1 MANEAEQA
9 IYTRLASAP
18 TFHPATADIF
28 ATDWGLDAGDVV
40 AVRSGNDTYNVP
52 VYNMSLNWKG
62 NSRVQ
67 IQSTGNET
75 RKPLSALKRKQ
86 YGGGSARHKEIEE
99 LGVQYSQQFLVS
111 DKRVASIM
119 SATGVLLDENNE
131 PVTAYNPDTGEYEY
145 VFDTTG
151 AGATLASHVSQ
162 TAGKLETEVTA
173 RTAQG
178 ETLNSRITQTATEIN
193 STVSALDGRVS
204 EIKQTVDGITL
215 TGNTISIKGNS
226 INLDGF
232 VSATD
237 FNAEKARIDAL
248 YGGSAQVEGL
258 YSKNGITALKFI
270 TAGTYV
276 NAPDVQISGT
286 SLKSAI
292 VDFGAAT
299 YNGNNVTIPTTK
311 ADGTA
316 GPSINFNKP
325 GQGTI
330 TAITKSGQTWKPNKF
345 DHGGF
350 DVDVI
355 ASGNNVGTYS
365 DTIEV
370 DAAYA
375 YSAGWQEGYDEG
387 EADGRK
393 STATFQTKTFTTNGT
408 KTPDSG
414 YDGFSSVTINVPQT
428 VTANGTITDIAK
440 YGDPTYQ
447 SSGSNHYYTVA
458 TRAYGTNLTNTGN
471 YFEKNITVNAS
482 DAYQD
487 GYTEGRK
494 STAVL
499 QTKSITTNGTKT
511 PDSGYDGF
519 SSVTVNVP
527 QTTAKLQTKT
537 FTTNGTK
544 TPESGFDGFSSVTVN
559 VPTAGDSISI
569 SHDSGTKT
577 TLGGQYSIKEGY
589 RYTFTFTCGEVSTRR
604 TFKGVAA

>member
-75 RKPLSALKRKQ
+75 RKPLSALKRRQ

-99 LGVQYSQQFLVS
+99 LGVQYSQQFVVS

-215 TGNTISIKGNS
+215 TGNTISIKGNT

-330 TAITKSGQTWKPNKF
+330 TAITKSGQTWKPALYT
-345 DHGGF
+345 HGGYE
-350 DVDVI
+350 VGVY
-355 ASGNNVGTYS
+355 ASGTNVGTYS

-370 DAAYA
+370 DATNAW
-375 YSAGWQEGYDEG
+375 SAGWSEGYDDG
-387 EADGRK
+387 EADGEAK
-393 STATFQTKTFTTNGT
+393 FVQATVTPQGAAETVYVEDSTNGT
-408 KTPDSG
+408 DYYTAGDAVSYRRAGTKMSKVTMYGSG
-414 YDGFSSVTINVPQT
+414 GT
-428 VTANGTITDIAK
+428 VTPISTKHNRTY
-440 YGDPTYQ
+440 YGALY
-447 SSGSNHYYTVA
+447 SSGAAGA
-458 TRAYGTNLTNTGN
+458 TPVGYGAWYLWQKDTKDPL
-471 YFEKNITVNAS
+471 YEAAS
-482 DAYQD
+482 TSVY
-487 GYTEGRK
+487 RR
-494 STAVL
+494 
-499 QTKSITTNGTKT
+499 GTKNNDCYVED
-511 PDSGYDGF
+511 PNGAYLMAG
-519 SSVTVNVP
+519 SSVTVTPINNSSKITIKSDTRYAQGIP
-527 QTTAKLQTKT
+527 DSTTYYTKQ
-537 FTTNGTK
+537 
-544 TPESGFDGFSSVTVN
+544 SS
-559 VPTAGDSISI
+559 
-569 SHDSGTKT
+569 
-577 TLGGQYSIKEGY
+577 
-589 RYTFTFTCGEVSTRR
+589 
-604 TFKGVAA
+604 